1 MDHAM
6 TTTILGFEGYR
17 IVRTL
22 GIVRGI
28 TVCSREVMQGA
39 TEVLCH
45 GTAVVVERA

>member
-6 TTTILGFEGYR
+6 TMTILGFEGYR

-28 TVCSREVMQGA
+28 TMCSRKVMQGV
-39 TEVLCH
+39 TEVLCY
-45 GTAVVVERA
+45 GAAVVVERG